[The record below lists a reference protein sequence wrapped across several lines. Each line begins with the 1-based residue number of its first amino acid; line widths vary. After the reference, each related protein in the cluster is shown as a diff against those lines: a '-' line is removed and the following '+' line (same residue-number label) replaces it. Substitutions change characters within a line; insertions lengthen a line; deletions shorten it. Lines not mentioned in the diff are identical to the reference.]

1 MSEPNLHLRL
11 ISLERQ
17 LLEEMCR
24 WAFPSVSQHIATEL
38 QHYPWQN
45 HDHQI
50 VFEALVRIRTIP
62 VPGLRSALASETTR
76 MGFPDID
83 LSEFFP
89 SATRRQT
96 SASATESEQ
105 RVIAIVQQLKTAAAH
120 E

>member
-1 MSEPNLHLRL
+1 VSEPNLHLRL
-11 ISLERQ
+11 ISIERQ
-17 LLEEMCR
+17 LLQEMCGSEGP
-24 WAFPSVSQHIATEL
+24 AVSQRVAAEL

-50 VFEALVRIRTIP
+50 VFEALARIKAIP
-62 VPGLRSALASETTR
+62 VPGLRPALASETTR

-83 LSEFFP
+83 LSEYFP
-89 SATRRQT
+89 PATRRQT